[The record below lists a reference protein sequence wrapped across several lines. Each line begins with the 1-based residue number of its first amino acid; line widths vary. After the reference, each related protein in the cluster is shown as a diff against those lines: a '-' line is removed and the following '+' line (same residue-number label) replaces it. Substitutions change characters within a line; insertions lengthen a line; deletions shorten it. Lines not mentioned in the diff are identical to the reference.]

1 MFHILSKENFQ
12 AIHQELEL
20 VKSSGQLLDF
30 PRVGFWK
37 KIKGTILRLRI
48 PQLQKLNKLSVVLH
62 IVISGK
68 LNFLHTGQGSVTLR
82 LHFQKVTLRKNG
94 QFNFV
99 GHCNSV
105 AWNVLKIL

>member
-30 PRVGFWK
+30 PRLGFWK
-37 KIKGTILRLRI
+37 KIKG

-68 LNFLHTGQGSVTLR
+68 LNFLLTGQGSVTLR

-99 GHCNSV
+99 GHCNFV
-105 AWNVLKIL
+105 VWNVLKIL